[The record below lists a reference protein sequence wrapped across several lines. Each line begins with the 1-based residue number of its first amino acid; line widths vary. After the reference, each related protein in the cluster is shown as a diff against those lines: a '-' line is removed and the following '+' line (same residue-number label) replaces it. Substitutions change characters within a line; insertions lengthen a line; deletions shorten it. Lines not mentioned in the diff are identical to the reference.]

1 MDLRN
6 YKITDGGIWI
16 PKEEII
22 RLIEESYKHA
32 LEYGKDKRTEFQA
45 AMLRT
50 EGCANTWEHI
60 YSKFEKAESDK

>member
-1 MDLRN
+1 MDLQN

-22 RLIEESYKHA
+22 RLVEESYKQA
-32 LEYGKDKRTEFQA
+32 LEYSKDNHTESQA
-45 AMLRT
+45 AMLRF

-60 YSKFEKAESDK
+60 YNKFD

>member
-1 MDLRN
+1 MDLQK
-6 YKITDGGIWI
+6 YKIIDGGIWI

-32 LEYGKDKRTEFQA
+32 LEYSKDKRTEFQA
-45 AMLRT
+45 AMLKS

-60 YSKFEKAESDK
+60 YNKFEKDGSNN